1 MAPSAK
7 MIRYSKTCD
16 FDRYYE
22 SVFSKLS
29 KAARHA
35 LLIQPKDPEYIGE
48 QGTSAKAEAYE
59 IFLKLSK
66 TTQDSL
72 LAQLKRLKSIKQGA
86 SENDQ
91 VLYRRQQM
99 VFLEQ
104 QKAVTKTE
112 VDEIFSKL
120 PKFTQDAF
128 LAHIKQLRNTEKE
141 ASQKEI
147 TQTKAD
153 EIKTLVKILR
163 KQPVAYFRLAMQRAR
178 KKLEERQYKELE
190 EMLSTREKELKYEK
204 GELGSLFISRL
215 IASLLTIHL
224 K

>member
-1 MAPSAK
+1 MTP
-7 MIRYSKTCD
+7 YSKTCD
-16 FDRYYE
+16 FDQYYE

-35 LLIQPKDPEYIGE
+35 LLVKPKDPEYIGE

-91 VLYRRQQM
+91 VLYRRQPLD
-99 VFLEQ
+99 FLEQ

-120 PKFTQDAF
+120 PKTTQDAF
-128 LAHIKQLRNTEKE
+128 LAHIKQLENMEKQ
-141 ASQKEI
+141 ASQKGI

-163 KQPVAYFRLAMQRAR
+163 NKPVAYFRLAIDRVE
-178 KKLEERQYKELE
+178 KNLEGWQYKELE

-204 GELGSLFISRL
+204 GLLGSLFISRL
-215 IASLLTIHL
+215 TASLLTTHL
-224 K
+224 HAG